1 MTLEI
6 KETFLQELVDRLFQ
20 NDPSLTRIY
29 VNNRSEFGDEECKTL
44 GPRLVGSAVKKL
56 IIQKTSMAHIG
67 ATAIANALTLS
78 QVETVRLWNNKIG
91 DEGCVAFGGLL
102 TSPNCRVKELIL
114 ARNHI
119 GNEGLKHICRGLKEN
134 SSVKTL
140 SLLANHIS
148 HYHELRDMLKI
159 NQSIKMLNLIGNQN
173 LEHPEIQSELVE
185 AAEHNYRLECFV
197 VWDNPILSVPQKQ
210 INFYT
215 EFNKTG
221 RRMILRRDD
230 IPAGVWAHVFAQ
242 LCKEPN
248 YVFYFLKAKPE
259 LFQDHNQGPPPTPE
273 ELEMYGV
280 GEYSLAHHKQPHP
293 GDDDNK
299 EVWGHF
305 FRRKRRRADN
315 NKAEPTAMMMNSNW
329 MW

>member
-29 VNNRSEFGDEECKTL
+29 VNNRAEFGDEECKTL

-56 IIQKTSMAHIG
+56 IIQKTSMAHVG

-91 DEGCVAFGGLL
+91 DVGCTAFGSLL
-102 TSPNCRVKELIL
+102 ASPNCRVRELIL

-148 HYHELRDMLKI
+148 HYHELRDMLKV

-173 LEHPEIQSELVE
+173 LEHPETQSELVE

-215 EFNKTG
+215 EFNKAG
-221 RRMILRRDD
+221 RRMILRKDD
-230 IPAGVWAHVFAQ
+230 VPTGVWAHVFAQ

-248 YVFYFLKAKPE
+248 YIFYFLKAKPE
-259 LFQDHNQGPPPTPE
+259 LFQDHSQGLPSTM
-273 ELEMYGV
+273 LEGGALV
-280 GEYSLAHHKQPHP
+280 SSSLSQQDHPHP
-293 GDDDNK
+293 ENEDH

-315 NKAEPTAMMMNSNW
+315 NKAEPSAMMMNSNW